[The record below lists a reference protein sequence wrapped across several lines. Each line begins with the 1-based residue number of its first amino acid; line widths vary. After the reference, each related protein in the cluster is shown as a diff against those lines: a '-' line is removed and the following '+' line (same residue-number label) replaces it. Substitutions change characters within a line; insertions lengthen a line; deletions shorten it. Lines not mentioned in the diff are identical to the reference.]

1 MAALALPPAPGE
13 GSGDCGEVV
22 LKLFGEFGELLKLF
36 GEAGEASG
44 EQGGD
49 PIASRSPALPEI
61 KDGQISKCGFASL
74 SIQ

>member
-1 MAALALPPAPGE
+1 MAALALPPAPGD

-22 LKLFGEFGELLKLF
+22 LKLFGEFGELLKLL

-44 EQGGD
+44 AQGGD

-61 KDGQISKCGFASL
+61 
-74 SIQ
+74 

>member
-1 MAALALPPAPGE
+1 MAALALPPAPGD

-36 GEAGEASG
+36 GEASG

-61 KDGQISKCGFASL
+61 
-74 SIQ
+74 